1 MQNKKEQQNKDF
13 DKWNEEKK
21 EINLKKVSY
30 NFFFYEREVWWS
42 SLGVNVG
49 IETDGKNE
57 NFERP
62 VLIIK
67 KFNGNMV
74 WVLPLTSKEH
84 KGFYYQKINYD
95 SGVSWAHLSQIRT
108 ISTKRLL
115 RKVGTISETEFIKV
129 INKLIDYIKI
139 ETPTFL

>member
-21 EINLKKVSY
+21 EINLKEVSY

>member
-1 MQNKKEQQNKDF
+1 MQNKKEKQNKDF

-21 EINLKKVSY
+21 EINSKNISH

-42 SLGVNVG
+42 SLGVNIG
-49 IETDGKNE
+49 IETNGKNE

-74 WVLPLTSKEH
+74 WIIPLTSKMH
-84 KGFYYQKINYD
+84 NGCHYQKITYD
-95 SGVSWAHLSQIRT
+95 LGVSWAHLSQIRT

-115 RKVGTISETEFIKV
+115 RKIGMISETEFVEI
-129 INKLIDYIKI
+129 ISKLNNYLKI

>member
-1 MQNKKEQQNKDF
+1 
-13 DKWNEEKK
+13 
-21 EINLKKVSY
+21 
-30 NFFFYEREVWWS
+30 
-42 SLGVNVG
+42 
-49 IETDGKNE
+49 
-57 NFERP
+57 
-62 VLIIK
+62 
-67 KFNGNMV
+67 MV